1 MNKFYNNLSQLETAY
16 WSVALIG
23 SFIFIIIFITTFI
36 GGDMGTDVEI
46 DAAEFEADDG
56 GVGFQFFT
64 FKNTVAFFTIFGW
77 TGIICAENDL
87 STLLTLAIATI
98 AGLVMMVAT
107 SMLFYWMSTLAENG
121 ILKINNA
128 INAVGEVYLPI
139 GANRSKIGK
148 ISIKVQGALRELEAL
163 TDSEEELA
171 TGTVIKV
178 VEVVSSEIL
187 LVRKL

>member
-1 MNKFYNNLSQLETAY
+1 MNEFYNNLSQLETAY

-23 SFIFIIIFITTFI
+23 SFIFILIFITTFI
-36 GGDMGTDVEI
+36 GGDMDSDVEI

-77 TGIICAENDL
+77 TGIICAENGL
-87 STLLTLAIATI
+87 STLLTLVIATI
-98 AGLVMMVAT
+98 AGLAMMVAT

-128 INAVGEVYLPI
+128 INVVGEVYLPI

-178 VEVVSSEIL
+178 LEVVSSEIL
-187 LVRKL
+187 LVKKL